1 MKKKVC
7 YVFVTVSV
15 MGSLIS
21 GCKSNGGKGAED
33 LIGQAGTNDKN
44 DTATANTRTKKVHG
58 VFYSVPSA
66 IEISQLLKESG
77 AGYSESYPS
86 NPDNVSKY
94 SSKRGQ
100 SINLGVYAA
109 DLSYAGIYEQKEE
122 SMLYLKCAN
131 TLATSL
137 GIPNAFGES
146 TISRIQAN
154 IGVKDSLLNI
164 ITEDYWNTD
173 SYLKNND
180 RPEESALIMA
190 GGWIEGLFIA
200 TQIASRSKDNKGL
213 INRVAEQ
220 KISLMDLIDLVNTYP
235 ANDPGIISVKA
246 QLKKLADAYAGI
258 TVENSNVKVTTDST
272 KNTSTL
278 GGDEKVLMTPEQL
291 KNITD
296 VTASVRNEIILEY

>member
-1 MKKKVC
+1 MKKNIYC
-7 YVFVTVSV
+7 AFVTLSV
-15 MGSLIS
+15 LGGLLSA
-21 GCKSNGGKGAED
+21 CKSNSGKGADD
-33 LIGQAGTNDKN
+33 LIGQGGTSDKN

-66 IEISQLLKESG
+66 LEISQLLKESG

-100 SINLGVYAA
+100 SVNLGVYAA

-131 TLATSL
+131 SLATSL

-154 IGVKDSLLNI
+154 IGNKDSLLNI

-180 RPEESALIMA
+180 RPEVSALIMA
-190 GGWIEGLFIA
+190 GGWIEGLYIA
-200 TQIASRSKDNKGL
+200 TQIASKSKENKGL
-213 INRVAEQ
+213 TNRVAEQ
-220 KISLMDLIDLVNTYP
+220 KLSLMDLIDLVNTYP
-235 ANDPGIISVKA
+235 ATDPGIQGVKA

-258 TVENSNVKVTTDST
+258 TIESSNVKVTTDST
-272 KNTSTL
+272 KNSSTL

-296 VTASVRNEIILEY
+296 VTAAVRNEIILTY